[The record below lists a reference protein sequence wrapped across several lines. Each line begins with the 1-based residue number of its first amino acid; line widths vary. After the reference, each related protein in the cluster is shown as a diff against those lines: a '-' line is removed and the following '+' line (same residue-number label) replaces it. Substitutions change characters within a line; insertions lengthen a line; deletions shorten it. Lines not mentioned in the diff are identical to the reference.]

1 MRCSLIDKDFNNPYT
16 AVETVQG
23 KPSYLYAQ
31 LYESLKKTEGNV
43 VDKVAAEKAYKA
55 YQITQ
60 TEEFQKWFVESPSGH
75 NVNTQ
80 GEPKLLGNSY
90 ASGTLQK
97 PEFWYMLDSNKNTAT
112 QSFPLGLK
120 RIAGLAPKQ
129 ILEAVDVLFAEIM
142 KNETYTV
149 QDFEDA
155 SKINFD
161 VLVFFIGKENL
172 KYNAELFR
180 SMGYKKDSQPIGE
193 GTKHL
198 YAEMFRDLIAYDSIT
213 GNPILKDGRFL
224 LNPKS
229 KFLDLV
235 IKRVVAGGKLKNEIE
250 EDEKTGPLNITPAHF
265 TNPKESASANTKLLI
280 QSLYAAQWEED
291 PINPTL
297 LQGATLGKPIL
308 VNSTK
313 VYAKLQ
319 TYLSDIH
326 PTAENPDVYSVMIDR
341 IKTMTKYHAE
351 FKELAEIL
359 ENPATPEYKKTQ
371 FVQAFYRPSIDYS
384 TTFIVGSSK
393 YQTKIGSPDVQSS
406 ENDILDKWQLKFEDK
421 LITTNRKNQ
430 KILRLDK
437 AKAAYDAYDSF
448 VYKFGKKVRAGEAI
462 SEGLKKE
469 FLQVLSKLGIEF
481 SPSALDFYL
490 KTNAIKGD
498 VTTSFT
504 ILIESLNYVF
514 EKSKSPNSVTLKNLI
529 VKAENAKDK
538 NQNTPVL
545 EDELGDVKSLIT
557 DEASVKALA
566 VSEAVFKEDLIDNT
580 VLGPGGDLYWKYGLY
595 SFLHIAVQKLKAGDS
610 TYIED
615 LANTP
620 YGENSRWVKWLLDDT
635 RDSEG
640 TLNREKFTLEQFLHM
655 VNESEASQGKKF
667 NELLGPDEFI
677 NSVTRTLSGKF
688 GAVARGSSQTEYTIQ
703 GPPVED
709 SGVEYMDGKIVFKND
724 NIVKIFKGYIQADLA
739 AQAQAFKDIKNAT
752 KDPKKLDMSNMR
764 LWYHYQLDKK
774 TGKPVFF
781 DDKGYPVG
789 NVFKSDTMVFPELG
803 YNPNEKG
810 EPTGLAK
817 EIGLYKTTKANRGN
831 PYTYTENTPGESLD
845 NPKIEKLIKDRFEII
860 FEHNLKKA
868 SKYKVFG
875 EDPNTGEIY
884 NRAIDYKLL
893 TDLYEEN
900 VGDQKAA
907 RALGDYVLN
916 SMIANQESI
925 MLFTGQP
932 AMYKSMEDMP
942 KRTSH
947 FTTPVAKLRIYKNS
961 EGKWEVNPEYLHS
974 TVEDVEVPSQVL
986 DDPRFEQRV
995 GKNIARL
1002 WKNVDIADGSTWVS
1016 PNLFRQRERGIGRWS
1031 DARNESFERIM
1042 NGTATKEDYKIAMF
1056 TPIKGTV
1063 RGMDVKG
1070 NLNVP
1075 RIEKT
1080 AYMPLW
1086 PALVNTGKLQTLYDD
1101 MLAAEK
1107 EHKELYGE
1115 EIGSQIAVL
1124 SSVKLGV
1131 NTVNK
1136 INEGAELSYVP
1147 GSLEFSREN
1156 HTLWG
1161 LAQDIPTKG
1170 FKPTVVGSQ
1179 PKINIQANIDP
1190 AGRYGNLTGTEW
1202 LQEAHDVERAISNIG
1217 LEEFVEEFGIEV
1229 ERDST
1234 GKIIQGRIADK
1245 GKFHRSF
1252 IEKFLETDNMN
1263 MVEGLESGVIP
1274 LDAMFHARSKIQSI
1288 ITNGLKNKTVLYKA
1302 MGGQFAQMTSFG
1314 TGLDE
1319 NRYRNLK
1326 SSTKNKIKWLV
1337 PESRLK
1343 APRLDKANKKVL
1355 PGQILLPY
1363 RFIKKIKGW
1372 ENMTD
1377 EQLKAKIDPKALQ
1390 IIGYRIPNQSIAS
1403 MDSLEIVGILP
1414 EEMGDTV
1421 IVYEDITT
1429 KTGSDF
1435 DIDKVFFLLPNLRI
1449 DGPAYGN
1456 TGKLIRIPSNEGT
1469 KASLENRRIEL
1480 WEDVLQS
1487 VDSIKQVMYPTDAE
1501 FLKDDANAVRKLI
1514 EANNPETD
1522 ENGKDIML
1530 GMKFISPDYQSSLR
1544 NRFITGQKMVAAVA
1558 NNITDHV
1565 LSQQVEFSLN
1575 IDIGI
1580 GIVRDGKT
1588 YLNATNVNNNA
1599 EELLISQIFSAYMN
1613 ANVDIEK
1620 DPYISYVN
1628 FNPNTSNVGFLLLR
1642 AGVDY
1647 KWVNRFLAQPILREL
1662 SETMYA
1668 VKSESMPIKDN
1679 RSAFNLALEEVRKEF
1694 FKDSSQEFEDV
1705 EGRIYETLDIVSRY
1719 TDADVKANPDT
1730 IYVFGDNNQRTG
1742 TGGQAQIRN
1751 NPNAFGI
1758 STKLKPKN
1766 TEDAFMSD
1774 NDLESNK
1781 AVIDND
1787 IAKIQAQNKPLVFPQ
1802 DGFGTGLARLQEK
1815 APETYKYLKQRLLEE
1830 FGFNNDTGETEVNV
1844 DLLAATKAAK
1854 LKAEKR
1860 LEDRLSVNKLN
1871 DLLEKGEEMEDYWEL
1886 QRYILEQFETLK
1898 ETGDEVFGQLI
1909 STKVNTK
1916 GPGKSLI
1923 EALIARDKRV
1933 WAARSILFNNYE
1945 LKFIN
1950 TTLGAQYDNSV
1961 EFLLNT
1967 FSGEFLSASPFMQTG
1982 LHAILA
1988 ASKNIGSVDV
1998 ELHTR
2003 IVNKMYSYVYSSF
2016 FAEMPGYTEQMQ
2028 NLLFNHGSS
2037 EAFVNRFREMQKAN
2051 PNSILLELLGSK
2063 LNFNESEDFS
2073 KPSYIYSRGTK
2084 SVPSDVMNLAY
2095 REWEAMYLDKETQK
2109 FASDLVVVAFA
2120 SSGFNNTLSSFH
2132 TMIPM
2137 RWLIDSG
2144 FADHMKRLSAELNPE
2159 HHESMGTASLY
2170 TEQMISQVM
2179 RHEFENKELV
2189 RDYTGRKG
2197 ISNVFRKSVNG
2208 KPLKLPKSVAIEVK
2222 GNLKSNM
2229 TTYRSEEEGGPR
2241 DYIRYF
2247 RYDVTEDVKVS
2258 YINSKGKAAF
2268 KTVQKTTPMLYEFV
2282 GVDPNSKN
2290 PIYTSTDPLG
2300 FKGKEG
2306 IKLVEYEFNREYAEN
2321 YRKPSIFAKNNSSVE
2336 RGGKQFKSFLSTLI
2350 VPLRYE
2356 MLTHYTNPN
2365 LNC

>member
-1 MRCSLIDKDFNNPYT
+1 MRCSLIDKDYTNPYT

-80 GEPKLLGNSY
+80 GEPKLFGNSY
-90 ASGTLQK
+90 TSGTLQK

-142 KNETYTV
+142 KNETYIV

-180 SMGYKKDSQPIGE
+180 SLGYKKDSQPIGE

-213 GNPILKDGRFL
+213 GNPILKNGRFL
-224 LNPKS
+224 LNPRS

-235 IKRVVAGGKLKNEIE
+235 IKRIVAGGKLKNEIE

-297 LQGATLGKPIL
+297 VQGATLGKPML
-308 VNSTK
+308 VNATK

-326 PTAENPDVYSVMIDR
+326 PTAENPDVYSAMIDR

-351 FKELAEIL
+351 FKELIERL
-359 ENPATPEYKKTQ
+359 ENPATPEYKRTQ
-371 FVQAFYRPSIDYS
+371 FVQAFYRPSINYS

-469 FLQVLSKLGIEF
+469 FLQVLSKIGIEF

-498 VTTSFT
+498 VTTSFA

-529 VKAENAKDK
+529 VKAENARDK

-595 SFLHIAVQKLKAGDS
+595 SFLHTAIQKLKAGDS

-615 LANTP
+615 IANTP

-667 NELLGPDEFI
+667 SELLGPDEFI

-688 GAVARGSSQTEYTIQ
+688 GTISRGSSQTEYTIQ

-868 SKYKVFG
+868 AKYKVFG

-893 TDLYEEN
+893 NDLYEEN

-916 SMIANQESI
+916 SMIAAQESI

-942 KRTSH
+942 KRTNH

-974 TVEDVEVPSQVL
+974 TVEDIEVPSQVL
-986 DDPRFEQRV
+986 EDPRFEQRV
-995 GKNIARL
+995 GKDIARL
-1002 WKNVDIADGSTWVS
+1002 WKNVDIADGSTWIS
-1016 PNLFRQRERGIGRWS
+1016 PNLFRQRERGLGRWP

-1063 RGMDVKG
+1063 RGMDIKG

-1115 EIGSQIAVL
+1115 EIGAQVAVL

-1131 NTVNK
+1131 STVNK
-1136 INEGAELSYVP
+1136 INEGAELSYIP

-1156 HTLWG
+1156 HALWG

-1179 PKINIQANIDP
+1179 AKINIQANIDP
-1190 AGRYGNLTGTEW
+1190 TGRYGNLTGTEW
-1202 LQEAHDVERAISNIG
+1202 LQETHDVERAISNIG

-1288 ITNGLKNKTVLYKA
+1288 ITNGLKSKTVLYKA

-1326 SSTKNKIKWLV
+1326 SSTRDKIKWLV
-1337 PESRLK
+1337 PGSRLK
-1343 APRLDKANKKVL
+1343 APRLDTANKKVL

-1456 TGKLIRIPSNEGT
+1456 TGKLVRIPSNEGT

-1487 VDSIKQVMYPTDAE
+1487 VDSIKQVMYPTDAA

-1522 ENGKDIML
+1522 EKGKDIML

-1544 NRFITGQKMVAAVA
+1544 NRFIMGQKMVAAVA
-1558 NNITDHV
+1558 NNITDHI

-1575 IDIGI
+1575 TDIGI
-1580 GIVRDGKT
+1580 GVVKDNKT
-1588 YLNATNVNNNA
+1588 YLNSFNVNNNP
-1599 EELLISQIFSAYMN
+1599 EELLISQILSAYMN

-1647 KWVNRFLAQPILREL
+1647 KWVNRFLAQPVLREL

-1668 VKSESMPIKDN
+1668 VRSESIPIKDN
-1679 RSAFNLALEEVRKEF
+1679 RSAFNLALIEVRKEF

-1705 EGRIYETLDIVSRY
+1705 DLDSS
-1719 TDADVKANPDT
+1719 A
-1730 IYVFGDNNQRTG
+1730 
-1742 TGGQAQIRN
+1742 
-1751 NPNAFGI
+1751 
-1758 STKLKPKN
+1758 
-1766 TEDAFMSD
+1766 
-1774 NDLESNK
+1774 
-1781 AVIDND
+1781 
-1787 IAKIQAQNKPLVFPQ
+1787 
-1802 DGFGTGLARLQEK
+1802 
-1815 APETYKYLKQRLLEE
+1815 
-1830 FGFNNDTGETEVNV
+1830 
-1844 DLLAATKAAK
+1844 AAK
-1854 LKAEKR
+1854 LKTEKR

-1933 WAARSILFNNYE
+1933 WAARSTLFNNYE

-2109 FASDLVVVAFA
+2109 FASDLVLVAFA

-2144 FADHMKRLSAELNPE
+2144 FANHIKHLSAELNPE

-2170 TEQMISQVM
+2170 TEQMISQIM
-2179 RHEFENKELV
+2179 RHEFENRELV
-2189 RDYTGRKG
+2189 PDYTGRKG

-2208 KPLKLPKSVAIEVK
+2208 KPLKLTKSVAIEVK
-2222 GNLKSNM
+2222 GNLKNNM
-2229 TTYRSEEEGGPR
+2229 TTYRSAEEGGPR

-2247 RYDVTEDVKVS
+2247 RYDVAEDVKVA

-2282 GVDPNSKN
+2282 GVDRNSKN
-2290 PIYTSTDPLG
+2290 PIYVSRDPLG

-2306 IKLVEYEFNREYAEN
+2306 IKLVEYEFNRDYSEN

-2336 RGGKQFKSFLSTLI
+2336 RRGKQFKSFLSTLI

-2356 MLTHYTNPN
+2356 MLTQYTNPN